1 MTVVSR
7 VTVVGLGPAG
17 ADHVLPA
24 ARAALDG
31 ASRRFVRTRRHP
43 AVDEL
48 EGQGV
53 SFTSFDDVYETSP
66 DLDTAYGRMVDL
78 VLAAAGDADADV
90 VYAVPGSPAVAERT
104 VELLHERAARDE
116 LDVRVVPGLSFA
128 DLAWA
133 RLGVDPMGRDAR
145 VVDGRAIDDA
155 ELAGALLVAQCDH
168 ALVLSDVKLAL
179 LEHLAPDTPVTVLQ
193 RLGLRD
199 EHVTTVPLAELDH
212 DVVPDHLTSLF
223 VDACA
228 TGAAHE
234 MVRLFQLAKRLR
246 DPGGCPWDAEQS
258 HHSLTRYLLEESYE
272 VVEAVEALPLDAPR
286 GDEPVPQ
293 AAYDALADELGDVL
307 YQVVFHSV
315 LAQEADAF
323 TMADV
328 ARGIHDKLVRRH
340 PHVFGDVGAAG
351 SVPERELGIP
361 DVMRN
366 WEQIKKDEKGTES
379 LVEGITP
386 GLPSLLY
393 TNKLFRKAASIGLEP
408 GTLAEA
414 LDRVDTATARMRAA
428 DADLEAELAQLLA
441 AAVVVARAGGVDAES
456 ALRGWAA
463 RYRERFRAMERLADE
478 RGVDLATSEPA
489 VVAAL
494 WLEAPV
500 H

>member
-1 MTVVSR
+1 MPGR

-17 ADHVLPA
+17 ADHLLPA
-24 ARAALDG
+24 ARAVLDG
-31 ASRRFVRTRRHP
+31 ADVRFVRTRRHP
-43 AVDEL
+43 AVDDL
-48 EGQGV
+48 EAAGLQL
-53 SFTSFDDVYETSP
+53 TSFDDVYESSP
-66 DLDTAYGRMVDL
+66 DLEAAYTRIADTVTG
-78 VLAAAGDADADV
+78 AAADGHV
-90 VYAVPGSPAVAERT
+90 VYAVPGSPAVAERA
-104 VELLHERAARDE
+104 VELLRERAARGE
-116 LDVRVVPGLSFA
+116 VHVEIVPGLSFA

-133 RLGVDPMGRDAR
+133 RLGVDPMRGDAR

-155 ELAGALLVAQCDH
+155 ELAGALLIAQCDN

-193 RLGLRD
+193 RLGLPD
-199 EHVTTVPLAELDH
+199 EHVVTVVLAELDH
-212 DVVPDHLTSLF
+212 DVEPDHLTSVF
-223 VDACA
+223 VDADA

-246 DPGGCPWDAEQS
+246 DPGGCPWDAEQT

-272 VVEAVEALPLDAPR
+272 VVEAVEALPIGAPQSGER
-286 GDEPVPQ
+286 DDD
-293 AAYDALADELGDVL
+293 AAYAALADELGDLL
-307 YQVVFHSV
+307 YQVVFHAL

-328 ARGIHDKLVRRH
+328 ARGVHDKLVRRH
-340 PHVFGDVGAAG
+340 PHVFGDTVAAG
-351 SVPERELGIP
+351 SVPERQVGIP

-393 TNKLFRKAASIGLEP
+393 TNKLFRKAASVGLEP
-408 GTLAEA
+408 GSLAEA
-414 LDRVDTATARMRAA
+414 LDRIDLAVSRMRAD
-428 DADLEAELAQLLA
+428 DAELEADLAQLLA

-463 RYRERFRAMERLADE
+463 RYRDRFAAMERLAVD
-478 RGVDLATSEPA
+478 RGVDLAVADPGE
-489 VVAAL
+489 VAAL
-494 WLEAPV
+494 WLEAAFP
-500 H
+500 